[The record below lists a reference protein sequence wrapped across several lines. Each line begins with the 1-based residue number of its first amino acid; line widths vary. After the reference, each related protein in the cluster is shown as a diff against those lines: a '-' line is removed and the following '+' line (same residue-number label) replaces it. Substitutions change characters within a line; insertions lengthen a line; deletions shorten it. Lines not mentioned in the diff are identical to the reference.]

1 MEIQVTTKEE
11 KKRNRANIHKDKHK
25 DRSKDKSEYSKHK
38 REGDLYRVTTLRE
51 LGPNLPIP
59 MRLQDGTTV
68 EKRSFSFLE
77 WDMEMEDILSKAKV
91 KAKTVGLFV
100 NDMMGFILDDLCG
113 IDFQALDEGSRM
125 LKISQL
131 EFSNIMY
138 MYIYLR
144 VEELGSTIRM
154 DVGCP
159 SCGQLNKD
167 WRGDL
172 NDMEIRVKDETVPA
186 IEAKGD
192 NKAIPEKKGHPRT
205 CEYEFRR
212 PLVMEDK
219 KIITGVMLD
228 IGKWQAMEKAD
239 AEVAKNPAKMKRLLF
254 ESSIAGVLQKDGPI
268 KGYYDVD
275 AVIWKLKK
283 IDIEMCMMEMVE
295 NNAGPVM
302 AIQGECEHCGTE
314 WFKEL
319 DWSYDY
325 FLDSSSL

>member
-1 MEIQVTTKEE
+1 METQQETKET
-11 KKRNRANIHKDKHK
+11 KRRNRVSIQTEKPKD
-25 DRSKDKSEYSKHK
+25 SKHK
-38 REGDLYRVTTLRE
+38 REGDLYRVTTLKE

-59 MRLQDGTTV
+59 MKQADGTTV
-68 EKRSFSFLE
+68 AKRSFSFLE
-77 WDMEMEDILSKAKV
+77 WDMEMEEILSKAKT

-113 IDFQALDEGSRM
+113 ISFQDMDPTHRV

-144 VEELGSTIRM
+144 VEELGPTIRM

-167 WRGDL
+167 WRGSL
-172 NDMEIRVKDETVPA
+172 NDLEVRVKDPDVPA
-186 IEAKGD
+186 VEGKGD
-192 NKAIPEKKGHPRT
+192 KKGKDAIKGHPRT
-205 CEYEFRR
+205 SDYEFRK
-212 PLVMEDK
+212 PLLMEDK
-219 KIITGVMLD
+219 KILTGVTLD
-228 IGKWQAMEKAD
+228 IGKWEAMEQAD
-239 AEVAKNPAKMKRLLF
+239 AEIAKNPAKMKRLLF
-254 ESSIAGVLQKDGPI
+254 ESSMVGVLDKDGPVQ
-268 KGYYDVD
+268 GFYDMQT
-275 AVIWKLKK
+275 VIGKLKK

-295 NNAGPVM
+295 NNAGPIM
-302 AIQGECEHCGTE
+302 AIQGECVHCGTE